1 MNARKT
7 LLGLGLTLLAGS
19 AAAHV
24 GDHANASFFSGFGH
38 PLGGMDHLLAM
49 LAVGLFAVRQSGVA
63 RYALPAS
70 FVLAMLAG
78 AGLSALGIALPAV
91 ESGIAVSVL
100 VLGLLI
106 AFLAR
111 LPIQLSLPLV
121 AAFALF
127 HGYAHHVEI
136 GEASLLTYVAGFALA
151 TALLHVAG
159 FLIGRWMPETQLG
172 QRVQR
177 VMGAGIAAAGALF
190 IGA

>member
-1 MNARKT
+1 MNARNT

-19 AAAHV
+19 SAAHV

-136 GEASLLTYVAGFALA
+136 GEASLLTYVAGFVLA
-151 TALLHVAG
+151 TALLHLAG
-159 FLIGRWMPETQLG
+159 FLIGRWMPETRVG
-172 QRVQR
+172 QIVQR
-177 VMGAGIAAAGALF
+177 VMGAGIATAGALF
-190 IGA
+190 VGA

>member
-1 MNARKT
+1 MNARNT
-7 LLGLGLTLLAGS
+7 LLGLSLSLLAGS

-24 GDHANASFFSGFGH
+24 GDHGNASFFAGFGH
-38 PLGGMDHLLAM
+38 PLGGLDHLLAM
-49 LAVGLFAVRQSGVA
+49 LAVGLFAVRQSGSA
-63 RYALPAS
+63 RYALPAG
-70 FVLAMLAG
+70 FVVAMLVG
-78 AGLSALGIALPAV
+78 AGLSALGVTLPAV
-91 ESGIAVSVL
+91 ESGIALSVL

-111 LPIQLSLPLV
+111 LPMLLSLPLV

-136 GEASLLTYVAGFALA
+136 GQASLLTYVLGFALA

-159 FLIGRWMPETQLG
+159 FLIGRWMPETQRG

-177 VMGAGIAAAGALF
+177 AMGAGIATAGALF
-190 IGA
+190 VGA